1 MRIIPPAPGTAPPGG
16 APEPAVAPGPALA
29 PVAPAAPVAAAAPW
43 PGSELL
49 EVPQT
54 ARALLAAWSGDPL
67 VIVPSPPGAGKTR
80 LVVLLAAALAEKA
93 GMRVGVAAQTRAQA
107 EQIARRTEGVAGV
120 YNEIQVAPT
129 EDPLQTAKDSWIT
142 ARVRS
147 DLMFDPDVRSGNYTI
162 ETDRQSVYLMGSA
175 RSQVELDRATQL
187 ARYVPG
193 VERVVSYVDVRY
205 GEPNGGVP
213 ATAQAGPPLQG
224 PWTHPSGAGSY
235 APPLSGPSPSNAPIQ
250 VQKLN

>member
-1 MRIIPPAPGTAPPGG
+1 MTRSSFTFAIASTLLLSPVLGGCAVAVVGGMAAAGG
-16 APEPAVAPGPALA
+16 AGYEAAQERGVNGTFDDMNVTSRINNALNNQY
-29 PVAPAAPVAAAAPW
+29 
-43 PGSELL
+43 GNITT
-49 EVPQT
+49 T
-54 ARALLAAWSGDPL
+54 AY
-67 VIVPSPPGAGKTR
+67 AGR
-80 LVVLLAAALAEKA
+80 VLLTGSSPTQEAK
-93 GMRVGVAAQTRAQA
+93 AQA

-213 ATAQAGPPLQG
+213 ATAQAGPPPQG